1 MGQAGS
7 VRIPGM
13 HRTFPAHGIIGQIF
27 LPIVAKHL
35 QTPFITS
42 IFRILCGEL
51 LISTLPLLGFTTSI
65 IYCESMVGLYI
76 HARAQTSE
84 FLQSFL
90 RALAVFVIILTVG
103 ASQLSSFPRRSRQS
117 YIENRQ

>member
-1 MGQAGS
+1 
-7 VRIPGM
+7 
-13 HRTFPAHGIIGQIF
+13 
-27 LPIVAKHL
+27 
-35 QTPFITS
+35 
-42 IFRILCGEL
+42 
-51 LISTLPLLGFTTSI
+51 
-65 IYCESMVGLYI
+65 MVGLYI